1 MIINILIAIVY
12 GTVEGICE
20 WLPISST
27 GHLILLEEILPI
39 ELGEKYGEEF
49 SEVFRATFD
58 VVVQLAAVA
67 AIPIIYRKDL
77 FSLSN
82 DAHKLRA
89 KILVATLPAAIIGLL
104 ADALCEKIFGAD
116 LSSVLFRAEVVAI
129 ALIVYGILFIL
140 IERATAKRKNEYSD
154 ISFRKALAIGF
165 FQSLALVPGTSRSGA
180 TILGARILKTEKNS
194 AAEFSFFAAIPVI
207 CAASALKILD
217 LARYMSTHR
226 TPMPPDCTVFIAVA
240 SLTAFAVSVCS
251 VKFLIEFIRRHS
263 FAPFGVYRIALG
275 LLVLAHKIL

>member
-39 ELGEKYGEEF
+39 ELGEKYGENF

-104 ADALCEKIFGAD
+104 ADALCEKIFGDRFSAVRGARQGVPLKPDPCALFEICD
-116 LSSVLFRAEVVAI
+116 LLGVDSKEVAYFGDTCTDMETGRRFGAALNVGVLWGFRGEDE
-129 ALIVYGILFIL
+129 L
-140 IERATAKRKNEYSD
+140 RA
-154 ISFRKALAIGF
+154 
-165 FQSLALVPGTSRSGA
+165 SGA
-180 TILGARILKTEKNS
+180 DRIISDPSEI
-194 AAEFSFFAAIPVI
+194 AE
-207 CAASALKILD
+207 
-217 LARYMSTHR
+217 
-226 TPMPPDCTVFIAVA
+226 
-240 SLTAFAVSVCS
+240 
-251 VKFLIEFIRRHS
+251 
-263 FAPFGVYRIALG
+263 
-275 LLVLAHKIL
+275 LVLSV